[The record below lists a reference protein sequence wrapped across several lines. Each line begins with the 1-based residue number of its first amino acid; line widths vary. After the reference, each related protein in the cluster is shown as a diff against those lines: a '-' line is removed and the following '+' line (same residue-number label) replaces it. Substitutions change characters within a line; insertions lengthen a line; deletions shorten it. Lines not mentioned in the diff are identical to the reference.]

1 MVIAVGGAT
10 DFLYHKVYNHLT
22 LPALVLGLILSYWYF
37 GGAGLKSSGLGL
49 ALGFLPMFL
58 FFLAGGMGGGD
69 VKLTAAIGAI
79 MGYPFILSALI
90 YSALT
95 GGVIALAAVIWK
107 GQWRSLGREMGQA
120 WDRLLHP
127 LARRD
132 PELEPDR
139 RPRLTIPYGFAIFL
153 GSLWAWLE
161 GRVST
166 LAGG

>member
-1 MVIAVGGAT
+1 MIAVGGAA
-10 DFLYHKVYNHLT
+10 DLLYRKVYNHLT
-22 LPALVLGLILSYWYF
+22 LPAMALGVILSYWYF
-37 GGAGLKSSGLGL
+37 GGEGLKDSGLGL
-49 ALGFLPMFL
+49 AVGFLPMFL

-69 VKLTAAIGAI
+69 VKLMAAIGAI

-107 GQWRSLGREMGQA
+107 GQWRSLGSEIGQA

-132 PELEPDR
+132 PEIELDR

-161 GRVST
+161 SRYFT
-166 LAGG
+166 LALG